1 MDGDAIGGHV
11 NLITKNAF
19 DYDGQFMEAKVAG
32 GHRPLYGKNGSMG
45 AFTYG
50 NQFMDGN
57 LGLIFSGSYEFND
70 MKTDNIELELS
81 LIHI

>member
-32 GHRPLYGKNGSMG
+32 GHRPLYGKSGSMG
-45 AFTYG
+45 API
-50 NQFMDGN
+50 
-57 LGLIFSGSYEFND
+57 LPL
-70 MKTDNIELELS
+70 LP
-81 LIHI
+81 